1 MIRRVPRNWLLLGAI
16 AGSLIAPSVAVS
28 QPGKPAAPA
37 KPAAPP
43 AGSAAAPAG
52 SAAPAASGALPAT
65 STAPTTP
72 GTPAS
77 APPDIKIKKGAPPAP
92 PPSAGQLKAYEIL
105 KQEAKDYEK
114 GAKEFRDTLTMIVR
128 HHYEERRRRILNALD
143 RDIGVEKKGLKEAR
157 AEAIKRLEAF
167 IALYSGDNA
176 HPSATPD
183 GMFRLAALYEERARE
198 AQEGDLAAGLEPAIA
213 LYRRIIDEYPQYEEM
228 AAVHYFLGH
237 AYTDSAKI
245 EEGQQAWRALVCNN
259 RYQIKS
265 DKKDASKL
273 ELQPLEQD
281 HDDKFWND
289 WNNKHPVPLDGGA
302 LGKGAAK
309 KPAGKPPAKPGAKG
323 KAAPAGTAEEELAYK
338 DPYPLDCKPL
348 PQPSRPGEDPR
359 YLAEIWW
366 QIGNN
371 HFDQVDPK
379 GGPYNFNR
387 AVSAYQHSMQF
398 KKPPVYGVS
407 MYKQAWTYF
416 KQQRYKTAVD
426 EFVKLLHHAD
436 ELEAKTGDPG
446 ADFRQEAFTYIAGSL
461 TYVDFEGPPGEH
473 PYIPRNDVLDTE
485 PNPLIAEEKMA
496 IGIQRVQDPALIPQD
511 KKWSVEI
518 YKALA
523 QEYIEITQNRNA
535 IATLELTL
543 KKYPMDRDA
552 PVMQNRVADLYD
564 QLTRLAPEGSPAKAE
579 YSSKALEARTKLAA
593 YVGATPWTDANRDDP
608 EALSQAEQLVKG
620 GLRRAAADH
629 TNAGRIFYNK
639 ALELSNP
646 GEQKVQIEKAIDE
659 YRMAETG
666 WSGYLNQDPNALDA
680 YESKFWLAD
689 ARYWVVVLQVAINR
703 TPTPTEVQKAREAA
717 VAVRDSNEDD
727 KYMQP
732 AGYYVVTI
740 AEKVLEDLYRK
751 HEETK
756 GAQGLQKREEVR
768 FNGEDPNTR
777 TVIKDPIPAQ
787 VLDAVKA
794 RDEYNARIP
803 VDRDPKG
810 NGLLYAFQN
819 AEYFFVYGDFAGAKP
834 RYQALVDQHCGKDEW
849 GYKASDKLMSMA
861 LFERDNATTKKLAQG
876 KSCAYSEETKKDE
889 EGKRKPIQQGV
900 AYQEASELFKKAE
913 GMPDGPERQKTWRAA
928 AIAYKTALDAAP
940 GRDEA
945 PEAAMNG
952 AFAWKK
958 VGEYDKAIEMY
969 ELFIS
974 KYGSEATL
982 QKLKNGDTKAKP
994 PVVAEP
1000 KKYEERVKYL
1010 KDAYDALAGSYVLF
1024 FDYPKAAQTFDKISS
1039 IEHFLPA
1046 ARRDAARQAMSL
1058 YSSLGDQTA
1067 MQKSR
1072 DRFKNLGASPKEIAE
1087 ADYIIASSDLKKW
1100 DEYSPDTGANQT
1112 ARKNAQ
1118 NSMMNYYDAN
1128 KKRNEA
1134 AQYVVHAA
1142 YHVAKTKVASGAGD
1156 TDKWW
1161 RNTMDAWEAYKKV
1174 APSKDGK
1181 NTAIGSPEA
1190 TMAAQAEYTMLDQE
1204 ITKKFDYESGHHRFK
1219 GTPVQVI
1226 EAYRKQAG
1234 VAKQWYDKLQTI
1246 IDKYVSPEYS
1256 TVAIAR
1262 QGTLY
1267 DSLRTGLY
1275 NVRPPELQMFDK
1287 KQEAMLKKAEE
1298 SDNPDLQEKVDAI
1311 RVKVQQAWRDARDK
1325 EINGA
1330 DEIMVDRYGNAI
1342 MLSRRYNVSH
1352 PGVIHAIRRLAFF
1365 TDVIGEAKMK
1375 QFTAKVKDL
1384 NYTEGMFLKMR
1395 PGQVTRPEPE
1405 GMPRPLPVLP
1415 Q

>member
-1 MIRRVPRNWLLLGAI
+1 MIRRAPRNWLLLGAM
-16 AGSLIAPSVAVS
+16 AGTLVIPSVAAT
-28 QPGKPAAPA
+28 QPAAP
-37 KPAAPP
+37 PAAPP
-43 AGSAAAPAG
+43 AGSAAPSASAPP
-52 SAAPAASGALPAT
+52 SAGALPAASAAAAT
-65 STAPTTP
+65 PTTP
-72 GTPAS
+72 GATA
-77 APPDIKIKKGAPPAP
+77 PDIRIKKGAPPAA
-92 PPSAGQLKAYEIL
+92 PPSAGQLKAYEVL
-105 KQEAKDYEK
+105 KQEAKEYEK

-128 HHYEERRRRILNALD
+128 HHYEERRRRILNTLD
-143 RDIGVEKKGLKEAR
+143 REIGIEKKGLREAR

-167 IALYSGDNA
+167 IALYSGENA

-198 AQEGDLAAGLEPAIA
+198 AQEGDLSAGLEPAIT

-237 AYTDSAKI
+237 AYTDSAKLD
-245 EEGQQAWRALVCNN
+245 EGQQAWRALVCNN
-259 RYQIKS
+259 RYQVKP
-265 DKKDASKL
+265 DKKDAGKI

-281 HDDKFWND
+281 HDDKFWTD
-289 WNNKHPVPLDGGA
+289 WMNKHPVPLDGGA
-302 LGKGAAK
+302 LGKAAK
-309 KPAGKPPAKPGAKG
+309 KPAPKPVAKG
-323 KAAPAGTAEEELAYK
+323 KAKGAPVGTAEEELSFR
-338 DPYPLDCKPL
+338 DPYPLDCKAL
-348 PQPSRPGEDPR
+348 PQDLRPGEDPR
-359 YLAEIWW
+359 YMAEIWW

-371 HFDQVDPK
+371 HFDQIDPR
-379 GGPYNFNR
+379 GGPYNLNR

-461 TYVDFEGPPGEH
+461 TYVDFEGPPGDN

-535 IATLELTL
+535 IATLEITL
-543 KKYPMDRDA
+543 KKFPMDRDA

-579 YSSKALEARTKLAA
+579 AASKALEARTKLAA

-608 EALSQAEQLVKG
+608 EALAQAEQLVKG

-629 TNAGRIFYNK
+629 TNAGRIFYNR
-639 ALELSNP
+639 ALELTNP
-646 GEQKVQIEKAIDE
+646 AEQKAQIEKAVDE

-666 WSGYLNQDPNALDA
+666 WGGYLNQDPNALDA

-703 TPTPTEVQKAREAA
+703 SPSPTEVQRAREAA

-727 KYMQP
+727 KYLQP
-732 AGYYVVTI
+732 SGYYVVTI
-740 AEKVLEDLYRK
+740 AEKVLEDEYRK
-751 HEETK
+751 HEDSK
-756 GAQGLQKREEVR
+756 GAQGLAKRDEVR

-777 TVIKDPIPAQ
+777 TVIKDPLPTQ

-794 RDEYNARIP
+794 RDEYNARVP
-803 VDRDPKG
+803 LDRDAKQ

-834 RYQALVDQHCGKDEW
+834 RYQAMYDQHCGKNEW
-849 GYKASDKLMSMA
+849 GYKSWDKLMSMA
-861 LFERDNATTKKLAQG
+861 LLERDNPASKKLTEG
-876 KSCAYSEETKKDE
+876 KSCAYSEETKKAE
-889 EGKRKPIQQGV
+889 EDKRNPIRQGL
-900 AYQEASELFKKAE
+900 AYKDAAELFDKARA
-913 GMPDGPERQKTWRAA
+913 MPDGPERQKTWRAA
-928 AIAYKTALDAAP
+928 AVAYKTALDAAP

-952 AFAWKK
+952 AYAYKQ

-974 KYGSEATL
+974 KYGSDTMLAR
-982 QKLKNGDTKAKP
+982 LKNGDTKAKP
-994 PVVAEP
+994 PVLAEP
-1000 KKYEERVKYL
+1000 KKYEERVKFL

-1024 FDYPKAAQTFDKISS
+1024 FDYPKAAQTFDKISG
-1039 IEHFLPA
+1039 IEHFQPT
-1046 ARRDAARQAMSL
+1046 ARRESARQALSL
-1058 YSSLGDQTA
+1058 YSSLGDQSA
-1067 MQKSR
+1067 MQKAR
-1072 DRFKNLGASPKEIAE
+1072 DRFKNLGASPKETAE
-1087 ADYIIASSDLKKW
+1087 VDYIIASSDLKKW
-1100 DEYSPDTGANQT
+1100 DEYSPDTGANAT

-1128 KKRNEA
+1128 RKKPEA
-1134 AQYVVHAA
+1134 AQFVVHAA
-1142 YHVAKTKVASGAGD
+1142 YNVAKTKSASDAGD
-1156 TDKWW
+1156 TNKWW
-1161 RNTMDAWEAYKKV
+1161 KATMDAFDAYKKV
-1174 APSKDGK
+1174 APAKDGK
-1181 NTAIGSPEA
+1181 NSAIGSPEA
-1190 TMAAQAEYTMLDQE
+1190 SMAAQGEYTMLDQE

-1234 VAKQWYDKLQTI
+1234 VAKQWYDKLQAI

-1256 TVAIAR
+1256 TVAISR

-1375 QFTAKVKDL
+1375 QFSSKVKDL

-1395 PGQVTRPEPE
+1395 PGQVTRPEAE
-1405 GMPRPLPVLP
+1405 GMPRPLPVLS

>member
-1 MIRRVPRNWLLLGAI
+1 MRRAPRNWVLAGAVL
-16 AGSLIAPSVAVS
+16 ASLVAPSVAVS
-28 QPGKPAAPA
+28 QPAAAPPAAAPPAAAPPAAGGAPAAAGALPPASATPATPAAPA
-37 KPAAPP
+37 
-43 AGSAAAPAG
+43 AAAPE
-52 SAAPAASGALPAT
+52 
-65 STAPTTP
+65 
-72 GTPAS
+72 
-77 APPDIKIKKGAPPAP
+77 IKMKKGAPPPP
-92 PPSAGQLKAYEIL
+92 PPSAAQLKAYEIL
-105 KQEAKDYEK
+105 QQEAKDYEK

-128 HHYEERRRRILNALD
+128 HHYEERRRRILNTLD
-143 RDIGVEKKGLKEAR
+143 REIGIEKKGLKEAR
-157 AEAIKRLEAF
+157 EEAIKRLEAF

-198 AQEGDLAAGLEPAIA
+198 QQEGDLAAGLEPAIA

-245 EEGQQAWRALVCNN
+245 EEGQQAWRALVCAN
-259 RYQIKS
+259 RYQVKA
-265 DKKDASKL
+265 DKKDASKI

-281 HDDKFWND
+281 HEEKFWND

-302 LGKGAAK
+302 LGKGAPK
-309 KPAGKPPAKPGAKG
+309 KAAPKPPAKKG
-323 KAAPAGTAEEELAYK
+323 AAPVGTADEELAYR

-348 PQPSRPGEDPR
+348 PQQLRPGEDPR
-359 YLAEIWW
+359 YMAEIWW

-371 HFDQVDPK
+371 HFDQIDPK
-379 GGPYNFNR
+379 GGPYNLNR

-407 MYKQAWTYF
+407 MYKLAWTYF
-416 KQQRYKTAVD
+416 KQQRYRTAVD

-461 TYVDFEGPPGEH
+461 TYVDFDGPPGDH

-485 PNPLIAEEKMA
+485 PNPLVAEEKMA
-496 IGIQRVQDPALIPQD
+496 IGIARVQDPALIPQD

-543 KKYPMDRDA
+543 KKFPMDRDA

-564 QLTRLAPEGSPAKAE
+564 QLTRLAPDGSPAKAE
-579 YSSKALEARTKLAA
+579 YASKALEARTKLAA

-608 EALSQAEQLVKG
+608 EALAQAEQLVKG

-629 TNAGRIFYNK
+629 TNAARIYYNR

-646 GEQKVQIEKAIDE
+646 AEQKAQIEKAIDE

-666 WSGYLNQDPNALDA
+666 WAGYLNQDPNALDA

-703 TPTPTEVQKAREAA
+703 TPKTEEVVRAREAA

-727 KYMQP
+727 KYLQP

-740 AEKVLEDLYRK
+740 AEKILEDEYKK
-751 HEETK
+751 HEESK

-768 FNGEDPNTR
+768 FNGEDPATR

-787 VLDAVKA
+787 VLEAVKA

-834 RYQALVDQHCGKDEW
+834 RYQALVDQHCGKNEW

-861 LFERDNATTKKLAQG
+861 LFERDNATIKKLAQG
-876 KSCAYSEETKKDE
+876 KSCAYSEESKKDE
-889 EGKRKPIQQGV
+889 ENKRKPIGEGL

-928 AIAYKTALDAAP
+928 AVAYKTALDLAP
-940 GRDEA
+940 ARDEA

-974 KYGSEATL
+974 KYGSETLL

-994 PVVAEP
+994 PVMADP

-1010 KDAYDALAGSYVLF
+1010 KTAYDALAGSYVLF

-1039 IEHFLPA
+1039 IDHFEPTG
-1046 ARRDAARQAMSL
+1046 RREAARQSL
-1058 YSSLGDQTA
+1058 SLFSSLGDQTG

-1072 DRFKNLGASPKEIAE
+1072 DRFKTLGASPKEIAE

-1100 DEYSPDTGANQT
+1100 DEFSPDTGANAT

-1118 NSMMNYYDAN
+1118 SSMTSYYEAN
-1128 KKRNEA
+1128 KKKSEA

-1142 YHVAKTKVASGAGD
+1142 YHVAKTKAASDAGD
-1156 TDKWW
+1156 TNKWW
-1161 RNTMDAWEAYKKV
+1161 KNTMDAWEAYKKV
-1174 APSKDGK
+1174 APMKDGK
-1181 NTAIGSPEA
+1181 NSALGSPEA
-1190 TMAAQAEYTMLDQE
+1190 TMAAQGEYTMLDQE

-1226 EAYRKQAG
+1226 EAYRKDAT
-1234 VAKQWYDKLQTI
+1234 VAKQWYDKLQVI

-1375 QFTAKVKDL
+1375 QFTSKVKDL

>member
-52 SAAPAASGALPAT
+52 SAAPAAA
-65 STAPTTP
+65 
-72 GTPAS
+72 
-77 APPDIKIKKGAPPAP
+77 GAPPAP

-128 HHYEERRRRILNALD
+128 HHYEERRRRILYALD

-928 AIAYKTALDAAP
+928 AIAYQTALDAAP